1 VTATRQRLTREQ
13 RRQQLL
19 DTAET
24 LFVSQ
29 GYESTTMDDVARAAG
44 VTRAVV
50 YAHFANREQI
60 LLEGVRR
67 AHEELDRR
75 LSALA
80 AHTDATVPV
89 EEVVTRG
96 GDLFFEMLE
105 SVPSRW
111 ALLFAP
117 IVGNAPDTVAR
128 LPEMR
133 RATIMRIVDVGLR
146 LQPDVHPQQIEAVAY
161 MLSGLGEQLGRWWLT
176 QPDVPRSQVV
186 DYYRDFVVNGTSS
199 LVRSNPPRA

>member
-1 VTATRQRLTREQ
+1 MTATRQRLTREQ